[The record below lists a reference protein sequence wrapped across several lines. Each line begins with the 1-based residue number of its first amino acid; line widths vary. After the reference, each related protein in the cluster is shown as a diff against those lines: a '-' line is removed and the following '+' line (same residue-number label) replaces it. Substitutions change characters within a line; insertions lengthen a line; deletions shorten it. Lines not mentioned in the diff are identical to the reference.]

1 MMSEIFKLIECQKPC
16 TLFKMEV
23 INERANSWEDFY
35 DSTEGIYYAKISV
48 AFKEL
53 ITISKDEYSYTWLNF
68 IAEVG
73 GYVGLF
79 LGYSVFQATDL
90 IDALLKDVCKILWR
104 PHQFSILN
112 VVCLVLYIR
121 LKSNKLK
128 VWKSNNF

>member
-23 INERANSWEDFY
+23 INERANSWEDAY

-112 VVCLVLYIR
+112 VVCVFFCI
-121 LKSNKLK
+121 
-128 VWKSNNF
+128 